1 MMLLH
6 MLASFAIALL
16 SGMGVGSAGLFVLY
30 LTSVAG
36 LPQLQSQGLNLV
48 FFLLSA
54 GASFLYHVRRRHIP
68 WGLVL
73 FLILCAI
80 PGSLIGAEL
89 MRRLDGSTVR
99 RLFGGM
105 LALAGGSALL
115 RELRTGIARG
125 RE

>member
-1 MMLLH
+1 

-30 LTSVAG
+30 LTSIAG

-54 GASFLYHVRRRHIP
+54 GASFLYHVRRRRIS

-73 FLILCAI
+73 FLILCAV
-80 PGSLIGAEL
+80 PGSLIGAGL
-89 MRRLDGSTVR
+89 MRRLDSNTVR

-105 LALAGGSALL
+105 LTFAGGSALI
-115 RELRTGIARG
+115 RELRMGTTRR

>member
-1 MMLLH
+1 MVILH
-6 MLASFAIALL
+6 ILASFAIALL

-36 LPQLQSQGLNLV
+36 LSQLQSQGVNLV

-54 GASFLYHVRRRHIP
+54 GASFLYHVRRRRIS
-68 WGLVL
+68 WGIVL
-73 FLILCAI
+73 FLTLCAV

-89 MRRLDGSTVR
+89 TRRLDGHTVR

-105 LALAGGSALL
+105 LMLAGGSALI
-115 RELRTGIARG
+115 RELRTGTARG

>member
-73 FLILCAI
+73 FLILCHTGL
-80 PGSLIGAEL
+80 PDRSGAYASAG
-89 MRRLDGSTVR
+89 RQYRSPPVR
-99 RLFGGM
+99 RN
-105 LALAGGSALL
+105 AGACRRFRAPS
-115 RELRTGIARG
+115 
-125 RE
+125 